1 MAPLPIW
8 EKSMETKHEIRNWI
22 KEVRSQILPE
32 EKALWDNKLQTR
44 LFAEKEMEHPFC
56 VFCYIST
63 GTEAGTR
70 LMIETLWQRGIQTA
84 VPKVN
89 GSKMDFFFIQ
99 NWEETSPGPMGI
111 LEPVSKKLED
121 EGQRPAVVQ
130 TGAVFLVPGLAF
142 DKAGSRLGYGGGYY
156 DRFFDRIRNIQCTK
170 IGISYDFQIVKTVP
184 RECHDYL
191 LDKIVT
197 PTQTIVCGR
206 DKR

>member
-1 MAPLPIW
+1 
-8 EKSMETKHEIRNWI
+8 MEIKHEIRNWI

-111 LEPVSKKLED
+111 LEPVSKKLEN

-130 TGAVFLVPGLAF
+130 TGAVS
-142 DKAGSRLGYGGGYY
+142 SRSWTC
-156 DRFFDRIRNIQCTK
+156 F
-170 IGISYDFQIVKTVP
+170 
-184 RECHDYL
+184 
-191 LDKIVT
+191 
-197 PTQTIVCGR
+197 
-206 DKR
+206 